1 MVLVTEVPILAP
13 MTIGIPTRTD
23 ITENTINGV
32 SDGGPYIG
40 PMTIGIPTRTDITEN
55 TINGVGDGG
64 PYIGPHDDRYPDS
77 HWYYWKYNKW
87 C

>member
-32 SDGGPYIG
+32 GHGGS
-40 PMTIGIPTRTDITEN
+40 
-55 TINGVGDGG
+55 
-64 PYIGPHDDRYPDS
+64 YIGPHDDR
-77 HWYYWKYNKW
+77 
-87 C
+87 